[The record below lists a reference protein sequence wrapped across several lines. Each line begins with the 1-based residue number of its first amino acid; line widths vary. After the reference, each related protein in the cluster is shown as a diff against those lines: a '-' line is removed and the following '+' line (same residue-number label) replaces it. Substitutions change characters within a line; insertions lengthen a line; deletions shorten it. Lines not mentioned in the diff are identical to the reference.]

1 MSVEGHGS
9 KGGFQTE
16 RFNAGTELM
25 LLILKARRVARAGA
39 LKALNF
45 ATTKSQANCDRFIEQ
60 QGLRT
65 IFAMFMGK
73 IKVSFTHENATC
85 PSRLVS
91 LLDRTQFMSCCPIA
105 WEAVRQDLSPGGS
118 RMDTENLYGLWIAGA
133 SFAEVL
139 PIGLMVQ
146 ISTL

>member
-1 MSVEGHGS
+1 
-9 KGGFQTE
+9 
-16 RFNAGTELM
+16 M

-73 IKVSFTHENATC
+73 IKVSFTHDYATC
-85 PSRLVS
+85 TSRLVC
-91 LLDRTQFMSCCPIA
+91 LLDRTQSNSVLRLLGKLYYKS
-105 WEAVRQDLSPGGS
+105 WVLVEAL
-118 RMDTENLYGLWIAGA
+118 DTENQ
-133 SFAEVL
+133 
-139 PIGLMVQ
+139 IGL
-146 ISTL
+146 